1 MNLVY
6 RKIIIIYIDLYIY
19 KILVLKYFIK
29 FKIYFTNF
37 FLLIIIYTIKIE
49 ILIFYS
55 TNISKDT

>member
-6 RKIIIIYIDLYIY
+6 RKIIIIYIDLCIY
-19 KILVLKYFIK
+19 KILVLRFFIK